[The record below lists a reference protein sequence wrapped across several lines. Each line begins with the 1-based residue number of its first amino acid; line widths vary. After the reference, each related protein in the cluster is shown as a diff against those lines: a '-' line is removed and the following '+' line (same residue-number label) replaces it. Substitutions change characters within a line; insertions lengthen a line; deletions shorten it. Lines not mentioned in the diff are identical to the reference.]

1 MNLIVIFNNK
11 ITINFLGMQE
21 ILAKLSEN
29 DQENETAGKNN
40 SLILFSHLMQQFNAE
55 NKEDEE
61 DEETIRNIIK
71 GSNSCFFINI
81 FNFFF

>member
-1 MNLIVIFNNK
+1 
-11 ITINFLGMQE
+11 MQE

-29 DQENETAGKNN
+29 DQENETPEKNN
-40 SLILFSHLMQQFNAE
+40 SLLLFSHLMQQYNVE

-71 GSNSCFFINI
+71 SSNSCLFIKI
-81 FNFFF
+81 LFFFL